1 MTKQKNKDKEK
12 EKKQE
17 NPAAEEALEKTSA
30 EEQPAEETGGE
41 ADEKV
46 KESSD
51 DKLSELEKKL
61 SESEDRYKRLY
72 AEFDNYQKRTAKEKD
87 ARYADAVIDTVEAFL
102 QVEDNL
108 ERAMSAQAES
118 EDAKKIL
125 EGVAL
130 VQKQMKDTLAK
141 LKVTEIKAV
150 GEEFDPNLHNAVMH
164 VEDDSVTDNTVVEE
178 FLKGYIYNND
188 RVVRHSMV
196 KVAN

>member
-30 EEQPAEETGGE
+30 EEQPAEETGEE

-46 KESSD
+46 KEFSD

>member
-30 EEQPAEETGGE
+30 EEQPAEETGEE